1 MGKELGMESKLEV
14 INSLKK
20 EINAVILVHNYQP
33 PEIQDIADFT
43 GDSLELSRKAAAT
56 DRDVIIFCGVDFMAE
71 TAKVLSPDKKV
82 ILPEKGATCPMANM
96 VTAGD
101 LKDFKKSYP
110 GVPVVTYVNTTADV
124 KAESDIC
131 CTSGNAVKVV
141 SSIKENNVIFIPDR
155 NLGHYVSTKV
165 DKNIILMPGFC
176 YVHDSIRVDEVKKTL
191 AMYPEAVFMA
201 HPECSRDVLEL
212 ANYVASTGGMFEVVK
227 NDSSKVFLVGTEQ
240 GMIYPLK
247 KQFPDR
253 EFIPVRK
260 NIICNDMK
268 KITIDKVIKSMQNL
282 SPEINISKEIIG
294 KASIALNRML
304 EVS

>member
-1 MGKELGMESKLEV
+1 MKIIEELKER
-14 INSLKK
+14 
-20 EINAVILVHNYQP
+20 INAVILVHNYQP

-43 GDSLELSRKAAAT
+43 GDSLELSRKAATT

-71 TAKVLSPDKKV
+71 TAKVLSPGKKV

-101 LKDFKKSYP
+101 LKNFKKNYP

-176 YVHDSIRVDEVKKTL
+176 YVHDSINADEVKKTL

-201 HPECSRDVLEL
+201 HPECSRDVLAL
-212 ANYVASTGGMFEVVK
+212 ADYGASTGGMFEVVK

>member
-20 EINAVILVHNYQP
+20 EIHAVILVHNYQP